1 MSKLVIEAG
10 RGRRK
15 YWADLWRFR
24 ELFFILAWRDVAVR
38 YQQTTIGLAWAV
50 LRPLL
55 SLAILTVIFG
65 RIAGLP
71 SHGVPYPVFVFAA
84 LLPWQFFANALTEAG
99 GSLVENEKLISKV
112 YFPRLVVPTSAV
124 LVCLLD
130 FLASAVILA
139 GLLAWYQIAPTAR
152 LLAIPLLTLLAFGAA
167 LGPGLLLAALNVEY
181 RDFRYL
187 IPFLV
192 QFGLYLSPVGFSSG
206 VVPEAWRLVYSLNP
220 MVGVIDGFRWAIC
233 DPTPLYWP
241 GLAVSAAVT
250 LLGFVAGFG
259 YFRRMERG
267 FADAI

>member
-1 MSKLVIEAG
+1 MSKLIIEAG
-10 RGRRK
+10 RGQRK

-38 YQQTTIGLAWAV
+38 YQQTLIGAGWAV

-55 SLAILTVIFG
+55 TMAILSVIFG

-71 SHGVPYPVFVFAA
+71 SNGVPYPVFVFTA
-84 LLPWQFFANALTEAG
+84 LLPWQFFAGALAEAG

-112 YFPRLVVPTSAV
+112 YFPRLVVPSSAV

-130 FLASAVILA
+130 LLVSAVLLA
-139 GLLAWYQIAPTAR
+139 GMLAWYQTAPTWR
-152 LLAIPLLTLLAFGAA
+152 LLAIPLFTALAFVTA

-192 QFGLYLSPVGFSSG
+192 QFGLYLSPVGFGSS
-206 VVPEAWRLVYSLNP
+206 VVPESWRLLYSLNP
-220 MVGVIDGFRWAIC
+220 MVGVIDGFRWAVC
-233 DPTPLYWP
+233 DPAPLYWP
-241 GLAVSAAVT
+241 GVALSAAVGT
-250 LLGFVAGFG
+250 LLLAAGFA

-267 FADAI
+267 FADHI